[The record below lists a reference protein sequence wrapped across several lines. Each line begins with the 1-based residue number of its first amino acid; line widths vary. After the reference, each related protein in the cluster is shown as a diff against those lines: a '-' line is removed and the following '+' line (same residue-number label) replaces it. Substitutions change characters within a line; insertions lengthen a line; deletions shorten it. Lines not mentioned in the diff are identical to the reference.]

1 MPNRTVMRASALALA
16 TAAFAAALTP
26 AAFAQGVSYG
36 TLGPGEPTS
45 NKASNITAQDSKSA
59 VAPAL
64 PSPDLG
70 PDAGPDAYLR
80 AARAALAT
88 GRTGEA
94 QQAMEMAETR
104 LLDRST
110 PLFQTDKPST
120 NPAVD
125 KVSQALQAL
134 GQGNRSLAM
143 QFLDQAIPL
152 AAKAP

>member
-1 MPNRTVMRASALALA
+1 MPNRTLMRASALALA
-16 TAAFAAALTP
+16 TAALAAAIAP
-26 AAFAQGVSYG
+26 AAFAQGASYG
-36 TLGPGEPTS
+36 TPGLSEPSS
-45 NKASNITAQDSKSA
+45 NKASNIDSQDSRSSL
-59 VAPAL
+59 APAL
-64 PSPDLG
+64 PEPDVG
-70 PDAGPDAYLR
+70 PNAGPEAYLR

-110 PLFQTDKPST
+110 PLFQTDKPSS

-125 KVSQALQAL
+125 KVNQALQAL
-134 GQGNRSLAM
+134 GQGDRARSM
-143 QFLDQAIPL
+143 QYLDQAIPL